1 MAACLSCSAELLTSY
16 KFCPRC
22 GQSQKSNDGAG
33 TSKLTPTPTTKRSS
47 NKTLGYKQ
55 FKELK
60 GEKRATYFRREKKN
74 RNAECL
80 DEKVTVNVGFM
91 KYDGVDMKG
100 QRGKSLPLTITKSS
114 DRKELMDAAFGKLK
128 AHNMAEIKSIGDYE
142 LLYSDATVVEKL
154 RESDEPFVLHKYK
167 KEYGKPYSRIT
178 FYLSLKTDLINYKL
192 TALKKAIYSSPS
204 CESQGESDSEGSQS
218 KKLKTEPKRRKPS
231 MVKTQKPVIQ
241 VVDSSPVSTSS
252 NTELEQTEPKQ
263 TEQIETDAAIA
274 LALQMENVDNTYAA
288 LFTVD
293 DQLEELSTNEETCS
307 DDAVEMSSTSG
318 KDDAQTPTIEA
329 VVTELAQQVDFSNIT
344 KFNVVRTHL
353 FDSAKR
359 ALNRKKFDPGH
370 KVSVKFMD
378 DVGSS
383 EGAVDLGG
391 PKREFFT
398 LLLHSLL
405 YESPLFFGHENSRY
419 ISLNQKSFE
428 EEEYRLA
435 GMLIALSLVHGG
447 PVPHCL
453 SNLLFQALVGGVQGV
468 KPRVADMENIHDAT
482 KDVILSLNDVTP
494 ENVNTFI
501 DSNERLSTVVDL
513 AGAWKPVKTSEDKL
527 SITNSLIKWFLV
539 SRSQCAI
546 LQFQKGLEIL
556 GVLDKMRQF
565 PGVFRQLMCYSPN
578 RLTVECFEAKLSYDR
593 SEMGSNSFQVENA
606 VLGFWGD
613 FLVDAS
619 EGECQLELKD
629 VLMFISGCLEFPPLG
644 LEIIVKFLHG
654 ERGCKFPKANTC
666 ACELSLPIQHT
677 TYASFKDD
685 MTFAILNSK
694 VFGQT

>member
-1 MAACLSCSAELLTSY
+1 MILVQLALH
-16 KFCPRC
+16 
-22 GQSQKSNDGAG
+22 
-33 TSKLTPTPTTKRSS
+33 PT
-47 NKTLGYKQ
+47 
-55 FKELK
+55 
-60 GEKRATYFRREKKN
+60 
-74 RNAECL
+74 
-80 DEKVTVNVGFM
+80 
-91 KYDGVDMKG
+91 
-100 QRGKSLPLTITKSS
+100 
-114 DRKELMDAAFGKLK
+114 
-128 AHNMAEIKSIGDYE
+128 
-142 LLYSDATVVEKL
+142 
-154 RESDEPFVLHKYK
+154 
-167 KEYGKPYSRIT
+167 
-178 FYLSLKTDLINYKL
+178 
-192 TALKKAIYSSPS
+192 
-204 CESQGESDSEGSQS
+204 
-218 KKLKTEPKRRKPS
+218 
-231 MVKTQKPVIQ
+231 
-241 VVDSSPVSTSS
+241 
-252 NTELEQTEPKQ
+252 LEQTEPKQ

-359 ALNRKKFDPGH
+359 ALNRKKFDPCH

-428 EEEYRLA
+428 EEEYRLT

-513 AGAWKPVKTSEDKL
+513 AGAWKPVKNSEDKL

-644 LEIIVKFLHG
+644 LEITVKFLHG
-654 ERGCKFPKANTC
+654 ERGCKFP
-666 ACELSLPIQHT
+666 
-677 TYASFKDD
+677 
-685 MTFAILNSK
+685 
-694 VFGQT
+694 

>member
-1 MAACLSCSAELLTSY
+1 
-16 KFCPRC
+16 
-22 GQSQKSNDGAG
+22 
-33 TSKLTPTPTTKRSS
+33 
-47 NKTLGYKQ
+47 
-55 FKELK
+55 
-60 GEKRATYFRREKKN
+60 
-74 RNAECL
+74 
-80 DEKVTVNVGFM
+80 
-91 KYDGVDMKG
+91 
-100 QRGKSLPLTITKSS
+100 
-114 DRKELMDAAFGKLK
+114 
-128 AHNMAEIKSIGDYE
+128 
-142 LLYSDATVVEKL
+142 
-154 RESDEPFVLHKYK
+154 
-167 KEYGKPYSRIT
+167 
-178 FYLSLKTDLINYKL
+178 
-192 TALKKAIYSSPS
+192 
-204 CESQGESDSEGSQS
+204 
-218 KKLKTEPKRRKPS
+218 
-231 MVKTQKPVIQ
+231 
-241 VVDSSPVSTSS
+241 
-252 NTELEQTEPKQ
+252 
-263 TEQIETDAAIA
+263 
-274 LALQMENVDNTYAA
+274 
-288 LFTVD
+288 
-293 DQLEELSTNEETCS
+293 
-307 DDAVEMSSTSG
+307 
-318 KDDAQTPTIEA
+318 
-329 VVTELAQQVDFSNIT
+329 
-344 KFNVVRTHL
+344 
-353 FDSAKR
+353 
-359 ALNRKKFDPGH
+359 
-370 KVSVKFMD
+370 
-378 DVGSS
+378 
-383 EGAVDLGG
+383 
-391 PKREFFT
+391 
-398 LLLHSLL
+398 
-405 YESPLFFGHENSRY
+405 
-419 ISLNQKSFE
+419 
-428 EEEYRLA
+428 
-435 GMLIALSLVHGG
+435 MLIALSLVHGG

-468 KPRVADMENIHDAT
+468 KPTVADMENIHDAT

-565 PGVFRQLMCYSPN
+565 PGMFRQLMCYSPN

-644 LEIIVKFLHG
+644 LEITVKFLHG

-694 VFGQT
+694 GFGQT